1 MRVSTSQIYNIAN
14 ISMKQAQNAVLKTQ
28 EQISTNKRILTPA
41 DDPVAATTILQL
53 NQELGRI
60 TQYGKNINI
69 AENNLNLEEAALK
82 SVVNLI
88 QRMQELAVSAGNT
101 AVMTRADYQALA
113 SEVESRMQELLNL
126 QNTRNASGQYIF
138 AGYQGG
144 TVPFSDDGSG
154 NFSYRGDQGQ
164 LRLQASATVTV
175 AVSDSG
181 RRLFL
186 DIPSSHNTFNT
197 EANPANRASPPAS
210 ISVGQVVDQEVYD
223 ELFPENLVVT
233 FNDHSSVVPNGA
245 NYTVTERTSGRV
257 LIANQAH
264 VPGQAIEV
272 AGIRFNIDGAPNPTV
287 PASLPFNFGA
297 PVDFAANPASLT
309 VTVGSRTQVLNLST
323 PVASAAD
330 LAAAL
335 SSGNNAEK
343 LAALGL
349 TVTAAGMVSANGDN
363 ITLSN
368 GNADIN
374 SVTGLNTIAAGV
386 TSVDGVPG
394 DKFFINSTNKQG
406 LLTTLA
412 RFSDA
417 MRNVQNTPESKAELS
432 DIINKTLTNLGNS
445 VTQIS
450 EVQGEV
456 GARQNTLESAKDLNL
471 DTELFSKKVLS
482 ELQDVD
488 IAEASTRL
496 AMETLVLNAAQ
507 QSFVKVSQLTLFT
520 YL

>member
-60 TQYGKNINI
+60 EQYGKNINI
-69 AENNLNLEEAALK
+69 AENNLHLEEAALD

-101 AVMTRADYQALA
+101 AVMTSVDYQSLA
-113 SEVESRMQELLNL
+113 TEVESRMEELLNL

-154 NFSYRGDQGQ
+154 TFSYHGDQGQ

-181 RRLFL
+181 RRLFV
-186 DIPSSHNTFNT
+186 DVPSGHNTFNT

-210 ISVGQVVDQEVYD
+210 ISVGQVIDQDVYD
-223 ELFPENLVVT
+223 KLFPENLVVT
-233 FNDHSSVVPNGA
+233 FNDHDTVVPSGA
-245 NYTVTERTSGRV
+245 NFTVTERNSGKV
-257 LIANQAH
+257 LLANQPH
-264 VPGQAIEV
+264 VAGQAIEV
-272 AGIRFNIDGAPNPTV
+272 AGIRFNIDGMPNPTE

-297 PVDFAANPASLT
+297 PVDFSANPASLT
-309 VTVGSRTQVLNLST
+309 VSVGGKTQILNLNT
-323 PVASAAD
+323 PVTSATD

-335 SSGNNAEK
+335 SAGSNADK
-343 LAALGL
+343 LVALGL
-349 TVTAAGMVSANGDN
+349 TVTAAGIVSTNGDN

-368 GNADIN
+368 GNADLN
-374 SVTGLNTIAAGV
+374 AVTGLDTVAGGV
-386 TSVDGVPG
+386 TSTNGVPG

-417 MRNVQNTPESKAELS
+417 MRNVQDSPESKAELS
-432 DIINKTLTNLGNS
+432 EIINKTLTNLSNS

-456 GARQNTLESAKDLNL
+456 GARLNTLESAKDLNL